1 MASSAAPEFPGFP
14 DFRANVTFVPLQ
26 FFTVVLPHRSRG
38 CVRLVG
44 YMIRRL
50 LGWVDTD
57 GNPTRARLEF
67 SYRELMNEAGL
78 SRDSIAEALTEALAH
93 QLIECVRVPRP
104 DRPGLPAQSGIYA
117 LRWSDVYTNAPAD
130 FAGFFQGEAV
140 PGSSDAAGRPITH
153 AKAARKNIPN
163 AFFDYLLRRERL
175 SLTRVVGVLL
185 FRSIQWGAGGE
196 RKVPVCLSISEL
208 GRLTRMSR
216 RHVHEAMQEAMAS
229 GYVERVQEGRFDP
242 RAGADSHA
250 ATYRIRWT
258 AQPVAPVH
266 DVSPEPE
273 TPPVRKGERHHSEKG
288 NGEAVGK
295 GIRDQSEKVHGN
307 RSEKGNDISIKRSI
321 KNRSTAAADQ
331 KPPAAA
337 ADGIMAKL
345 LAVGFDVSAAGQLA
359 SRWSAEVIEQ
369 QLALL
374 PQRKADRNRLGL
386 LRRAIEENWPPPEA
400 SVLPPEHAAGAIFVG
415 HFEEALHGY
424 AEPPARCS
432 PKEAEHAA
440 GFLREL
446 ARATETELPAA
457 EWGRRFGQFI
467 RAKAPAKPWFI
478 WVLRM
483 HGGDFLRECR
493 RTVRSTTRSSIAQ
506 SRQAHE
512 ELFTARYHDY
522 LRAIESGFQRDQPAL
537 HATFE
542 AHRHENM
549 DDLNLT
555 EATRARLASETS
567 RLAVLVGFLRE
578 HGVPVLEFW
587 EWDRRLNPEG
597 WADRSL
603 SERAPAVAALD
614 AALKAAL
621 KLASLTPV
629 AV

>member
-1 MASSAAPEFPGFP
+1 MVSSTAPEFPGFP

-26 FFTVVLPHRSRG
+26 FFTVVLPHRKRG

-57 GNPTRARLEF
+57 GNPTHTRLEF
-67 SYRELMNEAGL
+67 SYRELMKEAGL
-78 SRDSIAEALTEALAH
+78 SRESIAEALTEALANR
-93 QLIECVRVPRP
+93 LIECVRAPRP

-117 LRWSDVYTNAPAD
+117 LRWSDVYTNASAD

-140 PGSSDAAGRPITH
+140 PGSADAEGRPVTH

-175 SLTRVVGVLL
+175 SITRVVGVLL

-216 RHVHEAMQEAMAS
+216 RHVHEAMQEAMTS
-229 GYVERVQEGRFDP
+229 GYVERVQEGCFDP

-258 AQPVAPVH
+258 AQPVALVH
-266 DVSPEPE
+266 DVPPEPE
-273 TPPVRKGERHHSEKG
+273 TPPVRKGERHHSERG
-288 NGEAVGK
+288 YGEAVGK

-307 RSEKGNDISIKRSI
+307 RSEKGNDISIKSRSI
-321 KNRSTAAADQ
+321 KNRSTAAAADQ

-337 ADGIMAKL
+337 AADGIVAKL

-369 QLALL
+369 QLAWL

-415 HFEEALHGY
+415 HFEAALHRY
-424 AEPPARCS
+424 TEPPARCS

-440 GFLREL
+440 RFLREL
-446 ARATETELPAA
+446 AGPSATAEHAA
-457 EWGRRFGQFI
+457 HWGRRFGQFI
-467 RAKAPAKPWFI
+467 RAKAPTIPRFN

-483 HGGDFLRECR
+483 HGSDFLRECR
-493 RTVRSTTRSSIAQ
+493 RTVRRKSRSSIAQ

-578 HGVPVLEFW
+578 HGVPVLDFW
-587 EWDRRLNPEG
+587 EWDRDLNGQG
-597 WADRSL
+597 WSQP
-603 SERAPAVAALD
+603 STVQPGSTEPTV
-614 AALKAAL
+614 
-621 KLASLTPV
+621 V
-629 AV
+629 